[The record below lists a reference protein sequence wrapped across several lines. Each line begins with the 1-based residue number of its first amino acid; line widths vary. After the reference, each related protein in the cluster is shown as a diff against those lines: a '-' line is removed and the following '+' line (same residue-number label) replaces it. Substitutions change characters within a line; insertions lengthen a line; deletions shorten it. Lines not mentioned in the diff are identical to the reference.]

1 MKTKSKNKK
10 LRIALG
16 ICIPLIIIIAAALA
30 VVMKYGPTFGFYL
43 VPPSAERYGKDALA
57 TIGKNGIYSES
68 YEWKSTYEECL
79 KMIENAESYEDTYPA
94 IKKALSV
101 CGGKHSMLMTK
112 SESQDTTESYD
123 EVLPT
128 VSLDGDIAIIKL
140 PDFLVT
146 AEDFLVTAEAGQKYA
161 KVAEDFIHE
170 NRDKIK
176 GVVLDLRGNI
186 GGDMGPM
193 ATAVSSLLPDGE
205 LVYYHYRSYDIPVT
219 LKNGVVSNAGTGGR
233 SLYPEEKLNV
243 PVAILTD
250 DMTASSGEALT
261 LCFRGLENTRTFG
274 APTAG
279 YTSVNMLYNMYDGA
293 QMYLTVAFDKART
306 GEIFKETP
314 IEPDVATDSPLE
326 AALEW
331 LRS

>member
-1 MKTKSKNKK
+1 MKSNKRKSRK

-16 ICIPLIIIIAAALA
+16 ICIPLALIIAAALTVFA
-30 VVMKYGPTFGFYL
+30 KYGPDFGLYL

-57 TIGKNGIYSES
+57 TIGKNGIYSGS
-68 YEWKSTYEECL
+68 DEWKSTYEECL

-112 SESQDTTESYD
+112 SESQSTSDSYD

-140 PDFLVT
+140 PDFLG
-146 AEDFLVTAEAGQKYA
+146 TAEAGRKYA
-161 KVAEDFIHE
+161 KVAEDFIHD
-170 NRDKIK
+170 NRDKVK
-176 GVVLDLRGNI
+176 GVVLDLRGNT

-205 LVYYHYRSYDIPVT
+205 LMYYHYRSYDVPVT
-219 LKNGVVSNAGTGGR
+219 LKDGVISNAGTGGK
-233 SLYPEEKLNV
+233 SLYPDEKLNV

-250 DMTASSGEALT
+250 GMTASSGEALT

-279 YTSVNMLYNMYDGA
+279 YTSVNMLYSLYDGA

-306 GEIFKETP
+306 GEIFKETS

>member
-1 MKTKSKNKK
+1 MKSNKRKSRK

-16 ICIPLIIIIAAALA
+16 ICIPLALIIAAALTVFA
-30 VVMKYGPTFGFYL
+30 KYGPDFGLYL

-57 TIGKNGIYSES
+57 TIGKNGIYSGS
-68 YEWKSTYEECL
+68 DEWKSTYEECL

-112 SESQDTTESYD
+112 SESQSTSDSYD

-128 VSLDGDIAIIKL
+128 VSLNGDIAVIKL
-140 PDFLVT
+140 PDFLG
-146 AEDFLVTAEAGQKYA
+146 TAEAGRKYA

-170 NRDKIK
+170 NRDKIN
-176 GVVLDLRGNI
+176 GVVLDLRGNT

-205 LVYYHYRSYDIPVT
+205 LMYYHYRSYDVPVT
-219 LKNGVVSNAGTGGR
+219 LKDGVISNAGTGGK
-233 SLYPEEKLNV
+233 SLYPDEKLKV

-261 LCFRGLENTRTFG
+261 LCFRGLENVKTFG

-279 YTSVNMLYNMYDGA
+279 YTSVNMLYSLYDGA

-306 GEIFKETP
+306 GEIFKETS

>member
-1 MKTKSKNKK
+1 MKSNKRKNRK

-16 ICIPLIIIIAAALA
+16 ICIPLALIIAAALA
-30 VVMKYGPTFGFYL
+30 VVAKYGPDFGLYL

-57 TIGKNGIYSES
+57 TIGKNGIYSGS
-68 YEWKSTYEECL
+68 DEWKSTYEECL
-79 KMIENAESYEDTYPA
+79 KMIENAKSYEDTYPA

-112 SESQDTTESYD
+112 SESQSTSDSYD

-128 VSLDGDIAIIKL
+128 VSLNGDIAVIKL
-140 PDFLVT
+140 PDFLG
-146 AEDFLVTAEAGQKYA
+146 TAEAGRKYA

-170 NRDKIK
+170 NRDKIN
-176 GVVLDLRGNI
+176 GVVLDLRGNT

-205 LVYYHYRSYDIPVT
+205 LMYYHYRSYDVPVT
-219 LKNGVVSNAGTGGR
+219 LKDGVISNAGTGGK
-233 SLYPEEKLNV
+233 SLYPDEKLKV

-261 LCFRGLENTRTFG
+261 LCFRGLENVKTFG

-279 YTSVNMLYNMYDGA
+279 YTSVNMLYSLYDGA

-306 GEIFKETP
+306 GEIFKETS

>member
-1 MKTKSKNKK
+1 MKSNKRKSRK

-16 ICIPLIIIIAAALA
+16 ICIPLALIIAAAFT
-30 VVMKYGPTFGFYL
+30 VVAKYGPDFGLYL

-57 TIGKNGIYSES
+57 TIGKNGIYSGS
-68 YEWKSTYEECL
+68 DEWKSTYEECL

-112 SESQDTTESYD
+112 SESQSTSDSYD

-128 VSLDGDIAIIKL
+128 VSLNGDIAVIKL
-140 PDFLVT
+140 PDFLG
-146 AEDFLVTAEAGQKYA
+146 TAEAGRKYA

-170 NRDKIK
+170 NRDKIN
-176 GVVLDLRGNI
+176 GVVLDLRGNT

-205 LVYYHYRSYDIPVT
+205 LMYYHYRSYDVPVT
-219 LKNGVVSNAGTGGR
+219 LKDGVISNAGTGGK
-233 SLYPEEKLNV
+233 SLYPDEKLKV

-293 QMYLTVAFDKART
+293 QLYLTVAFDKART
-306 GEIFKETP
+306 GEIFKETS

>member
-43 VPPSAERYGKDALA
+43 VPPSAETYGKNALS
-57 TIGKNGIYSES
+57 TIDKNGIFAGND
-68 YEWKSTYEECL
+68 EWKSTYNECL
-79 KMIENAESYEDTYPA
+79 KMIENAKSYDDTYDA
-94 IKKALSV
+94 IRKALSV
-101 CGGKHSMLMTK
+101 GGGKHSMLMTK
-112 SESQDTTESYD
+112 SESQDTTDSYD

-140 PDFLVT
+140 PDFLG
-146 AEDFLVTAEAGQKYA
+146 TAEAGQKYA

-176 GVVLDLRGNI
+176 GVVLDLRGNT

-205 LVYYHYRSYDIPVT
+205 LVYYHYRSYDVPVT
-219 LKNGVVSNAGTGGR
+219 LKNGVVSNAGTGGK

-306 GEIFKETP
+306 GEIFKETS

-331 LRS
+331 LRG

>member
-1 MKTKSKNKK
+1 MKSNKRKSRK

-16 ICIPLIIIIAAALA
+16 ICIPLALIIAAALTIVA
-30 VVMKYGPTFGFYL
+30 KYGPYFGLYL

-57 TIGKNGIYSES
+57 TIGKNGIYSGS
-68 YEWKSTYEECL
+68 DEWKSTYEECL
-79 KMIENAESYEDTYPA
+79 KTIENAESYEDTYPA

-101 CGGKHSMLMTK
+101 GGGKHSMLMTK

-128 VSLDGDIAIIKL
+128 VSLNGDIAVIKL
-140 PDFLVT
+140 PDFLG
-146 AEDFLVTAEAGQKYA
+146 TAEAGRKYA

-170 NRDKIK
+170 NRDKIN
-176 GVVLDLRGNI
+176 GVVLDLRGNT

-205 LVYYHYRSYDIPVT
+205 LMYYHYRSYDVPVT
-219 LKNGVVSNAGTGGR
+219 LKDGVISNAGTGGK
-233 SLYPEEKLNV
+233 SLYPDEKLKV

-250 DMTASSGEALT
+250 GMTASSGEALT
-261 LCFRGLENTRTFG
+261 LCFRGLENVKTFG

-279 YTSVNMLYNMYDGA
+279 YTSVNMLYSLYDGA

-306 GEIFKETP
+306 GEVFEETR
-314 IEPDVATDSPLE
+314 IEPDVVTDSPLE

>member
-1 MKTKSKNKK
+1 MKSNKRKSRK

-16 ICIPLIIIIAAALA
+16 ICIPLALIIAAALT
-30 VVMKYGPTFGFYL
+30 VVAKYGPDFGLYL

-57 TIGKNGIYSES
+57 TIGKNGIYSGS
-68 YEWKSTYEECL
+68 DEWKSTYEECL

-112 SESQDTTESYD
+112 SESQSTSDSYD

-128 VSLDGDIAIIKL
+128 VSLNGDIAVIKL
-140 PDFLVT
+140 PDFLG
-146 AEDFLVTAEAGQKYA
+146 TAEAGRKYA

-170 NRDKIK
+170 NRDKIN
-176 GVVLDLRGNI
+176 GVVLDLRGNT

-205 LVYYHYRSYDIPVT
+205 LMYYHYRSYDVPVT
-219 LKNGVVSNAGTGGR
+219 LKDGVISNAGTGGK
-233 SLYPEEKLNV
+233 SLYPDEKLKV

-250 DMTASSGEALT
+250 GMTASSGEALT
-261 LCFRGLENTRTFG
+261 LCFRGLENVKTFG

-279 YTSVNMLYNMYDGA
+279 YTSVNMLYSLYDGA
-293 QMYLTVAFDKART
+293 QMYLTVAFDKAHT
-306 GEIFKETP
+306 GEIFKETS

>member
-1 MKTKSKNKK
+1 MKSNKRKSRK

-16 ICIPLIIIIAAALA
+16 ICIPLALIIAAALT
-30 VVMKYGPTFGFYL
+30 VVAKYGPDFSLYL

-57 TIGKNGIYSES
+57 TIGKNGIYSGS
-68 YEWKSTYEECL
+68 DEWKSTYEECL

-112 SESQDTTESYD
+112 SESQSTSDSYD

-128 VSLDGDIAIIKL
+128 VSLNGDIAVIKL
-140 PDFLVT
+140 PDFLG
-146 AEDFLVTAEAGQKYA
+146 TAEAGRKYA

-176 GVVLDLRGNI
+176 GVVLDLRGNT

-205 LVYYHYRSYDIPVT
+205 LMYYHYRSYDVPVT
-219 LKNGVVSNAGTGGR
+219 LKDGVISNAGTGGK
-233 SLYPEEKLNV
+233 SLYPDEKLKV

-250 DMTASSGEALT
+250 GMTASSGEALT
-261 LCFRGLENTRTFG
+261 LCFRGLENVKTFG

-279 YTSVNMLYNMYDGA
+279 YTSVNMLYSLYDGA

-306 GEIFKETP
+306 GEVFEETR
-314 IEPDVATDSPLE
+314 IEPDVVTDSPLE

>member
-1 MKTKSKNKK
+1 MKSNKRKNRK

-16 ICIPLIIIIAAALA
+16 ICIPLALIIAAALT
-30 VVMKYGPTFGFYL
+30 VVAKYGPDFGLYL

-57 TIGKNGIYSES
+57 TIGKNGIYSGS
-68 YEWKSTYEECL
+68 DEWKSTYEECL

-101 CGGKHSMLMTK
+101 CGGKHSILMTK
-112 SESQDTTESYD
+112 SESQSTSDSYD

-128 VSLDGDIAIIKL
+128 VSLNGDIAVIKL
-140 PDFLVT
+140 PDFLG
-146 AEDFLVTAEAGQKYA
+146 TAEAGRKYA

-170 NRDKIK
+170 NRDKIN
-176 GVVLDLRGNI
+176 GVVLDLRGNT

-205 LVYYHYRSYDIPVT
+205 LMYYHYRSYDVPVT
-219 LKNGVVSNAGTGGR
+219 LKDGVISNAGTGGK
-233 SLYPEEKLNV
+233 SLYPDEKLKV

-250 DMTASSGEALT
+250 GMTASSGEALT
-261 LCFRGLENTRTFG
+261 LCFRGLENVKTFG

-279 YTSVNMLYNMYDGA
+279 YTSVNMLYSLYDGA

-306 GEIFKETP
+306 GEIFKETS
-314 IEPDVATDSPLE
+314 IEPDVSTDSPLE

>member
-1 MKTKSKNKK
+1 MKSNKRKNRK

-16 ICIPLIIIIAAALA
+16 ICIPLALIIAAALT
-30 VVMKYGPTFGFYL
+30 VVAKYGPDFGLYL

-57 TIGKNGIYSES
+57 TIGKNGIYSGS
-68 YEWKSTYEECL
+68 DEWKSTYEECL

-112 SESQDTTESYD
+112 SESQSTSDSYD

-128 VSLDGDIAIIKL
+128 VSLNGDIAVIKL
-140 PDFLVT
+140 PDFLG
-146 AEDFLVTAEAGQKYA
+146 TAEAGRKYA

-176 GVVLDLRGNI
+176 GVVLDLRGNT

-205 LVYYHYRSYDIPVT
+205 LMYYHYRSYDVPVT
-219 LKNGVVSNAGTGGR
+219 LKDGVISNAGTGGK
-233 SLYPEEKLNV
+233 SLYPDEKLKV
-243 PVAILTD
+243 PVAILAD

-261 LCFRGLENTRTFG
+261 LCFRGLENVKTFG

-279 YTSVNMLYNMYDGA
+279 YTSVNMLYSLYDGA

-306 GEIFKETP
+306 GEIFKETS

>member
-1 MKTKSKNKK
+1 MKSNKRKSRK

-16 ICIPLIIIIAAALA
+16 ICIPLALIIAAALTVFA
-30 VVMKYGPTFGFYL
+30 KYGPDFGLYL

-57 TIGKNGIYSES
+57 TIGKNGIYSGS
-68 YEWKSTYEECL
+68 DEWKSTYEECL

-112 SESQDTTESYD
+112 SESQSTSDSYD

-128 VSLDGDIAIIKL
+128 VSLNGDIAVIKL
-140 PDFLVT
+140 PDFLG
-146 AEDFLVTAEAGQKYA
+146 TAEAGRKYA
-161 KVAEDFIHE
+161 KVVEDFIHE

-176 GVVLDLRGNI
+176 GVVLDLRGNT

-205 LVYYHYRSYDIPVT
+205 LMYYHYRSYDVPVT
-219 LKNGVVSNAGTGGR
+219 LKDGVISNAGTGGK
-233 SLYPEEKLNV
+233 SLYPDEKLKV

-250 DMTASSGEALT
+250 GMTASSGEALT
-261 LCFRGLENTRTFG
+261 LCFRGLENVKTFG

-279 YTSVNMLYNMYDGA
+279 YTSVNMLYSLYDGA
-293 QMYLTVAFDKART
+293 QLYLTVAFDKART
-306 GEIFKETP
+306 GEIFKETS
-314 IEPDVATDSPLE
+314 IEPDVATDFPLE

>member
-30 VVMKYGPTFGFYL
+30 VVMKYGPTFGLYL
-43 VPPSAERYGKDALA
+43 VPPPAETYGKNALS
-57 TIGKNGIYSES
+57 TRDKNRIFAGND
-68 YEWKSTYEECL
+68 EWKSTYNECL
-79 KMIENAESYEDTYPA
+79 KMIENARGYDDTYDA
-94 IKKALSV
+94 IREALSV
-101 CGGKHSMLMTK
+101 GGGKHSMLMTK

-140 PDFLVT
+140 PDFLG
-146 AEDFLVTAEAGQKYA
+146 TAEAGQKYA

-176 GVVLDLRGNI
+176 GVVLDLRGNT

-205 LVYYHYRSYDIPVT
+205 LVYYHYRSYDVPVT
-219 LKNGVVSNAGTGGR
+219 LKNGVVSNAGTGGK
-233 SLYPEEKLNV
+233 SLYPDEKLNV

-293 QMYLTVAFDKART
+293 QMYLTGAFDKART
-306 GEIFKETP
+306 REIFKETS

-331 LRS
+331 LRG

>member
-1 MKTKSKNKK
+1 MKSKKIKSRK

-16 ICIPLIIIIAAALA
+16 ICIPLALIIAAALT
-30 VVMKYGPTFGFYL
+30 VVAKYGPDFGLYL

-57 TIGKNGIYSES
+57 TIGKNGIYSGS
-68 YEWKSTYEECL
+68 DEWKSTYEECL

-101 CGGKHSMLMTK
+101 GGGKHSMLMTK
-112 SESQDTTESYD
+112 SESQDTTDSYD

-128 VSLDGDIAIIKL
+128 VSLNGDIAVIKL
-140 PDFLVT
+140 PDFLG
-146 AEDFLVTAEAGQKYA
+146 TAEAGRKYA
-161 KVAEDFIHE
+161 KVAEDFIHD
-170 NRDKIK
+170 NRDKVK
-176 GVVLDLRGNI
+176 GVVLDLRGNT

-205 LVYYHYRSYDIPVT
+205 LMYYHYRSYDVPVT
-219 LKNGVVSNAGTGGR
+219 LKDGVISNAGTGGK
-233 SLYPEEKLNV
+233 SLYPDEKLKV

-250 DMTASSGEALT
+250 GMTASSGEALT

-279 YTSVNMLYNMYDGA
+279 YTSVNMLYSLYDGA

-306 GEIFKETP
+306 GEIFKETS

>member
-43 VPPSAERYGKDALA
+43 VPPSAETYGKNALS
-57 TIGKNGIYSES
+57 TIDKNGIFAGND
-68 YEWKSTYEECL
+68 EWKSTYNECL
-79 KMIENAESYEDTYPA
+79 KMIENAKNYDDTYDA
-94 IKKALSV
+94 IRKALSV
-101 CGGKHSMLMTK
+101 GGGKHSMLMTK

-140 PDFLVT
+140 PDFLG
-146 AEDFLVTAEAGQKYA
+146 TAEAGQKYA

-176 GVVLDLRGNI
+176 GVVLDLRGNT

-219 LKNGVVSNAGTGGR
+219 LKNGVVSNAGTGGK

-306 GEIFKETP
+306 GEIFKETS

>member
-1 MKTKSKNKK
+1 MKSNKRKSRK

-16 ICIPLIIIIAAALA
+16 ICIPLALIIAAALT
-30 VVMKYGPTFGFYL
+30 VVAKYGPDFGLYL

-57 TIGKNGIYSES
+57 TIGKNGIYSGS
-68 YEWKSTYEECL
+68 DEWKSTYEECL

-101 CGGKHSMLMTK
+101 GGGKHSMLMTK

-128 VSLDGDIAIIKL
+128 VSLSGDIAVIKL
-140 PDFLVT
+140 PDFLG
-146 AEDFLVTAEAGQKYA
+146 TAEAGRKYA
-161 KVAEDFIHE
+161 KVAEDFIHD
-170 NRDKIK
+170 NRDKVK
-176 GVVLDLRGNI
+176 GVVLDLRGNT

-205 LVYYHYRSYDIPVT
+205 LMYYHYRSYDVPVT
-219 LKNGVVSNAGTGGR
+219 LKDGVISNAGTGGK
-233 SLYPEEKLNV
+233 SLYPDEKLKV

-261 LCFRGLENTRTFG
+261 LCFRGLENVKTFG

-279 YTSVNMLYNMYDGA
+279 YTSVNMLYSLYDGA
-293 QMYLTVAFDKART
+293 QLYLTVAFDKART
-306 GEIFKETP
+306 GEIFKETS

>member
-43 VPPSAERYGKDALA
+43 VPPSAETYGKNALS
-57 TIGKNGIYSES
+57 TIDKNGIFAGND
-68 YEWKSTYEECL
+68 EWKSTYNECL
-79 KMIENAESYEDTYPA
+79 KMIENAKNYDDTYDA
-94 IKKALSV
+94 IRKALSV
-101 CGGKHSMLMTK
+101 GGGKHSMLMTK

-140 PDFLVT
+140 PDFLG
-146 AEDFLVTAEAGQKYA
+146 TAEAGQKYA

-176 GVVLDLRGNI
+176 GVVLDLRGNT

-205 LVYYHYRSYDIPVT
+205 LVYYHYRSYDVPVT
-219 LKNGVVSNAGTGGR
+219 LKNGVVSNAGTGGK

-306 GEIFKETP
+306 GEIFKETS

>member
-43 VPPSAERYGKDALA
+43 VPPSAETYGKNALS
-57 TIGKNGIYSES
+57 TIDKNGIFAGND
-68 YEWKSTYEECL
+68 EWKSTYNECL
-79 KMIENAESYEDTYPA
+79 KMIENAKNYDDTYDA
-94 IKKALSV
+94 IRKALSV
-101 CGGKHSMLMTK
+101 GGGKHSMLMTK

-140 PDFLVT
+140 PDFLG
-146 AEDFLVTAEAGQKYA
+146 TAEAGQKYA
-161 KVAEDFIHE
+161 KIAEDFIHE

-176 GVVLDLRGNI
+176 GVVLDLRGNT

-205 LVYYHYRSYDIPVT
+205 LVYYHYRSYDVPVT
-219 LKNGVVSNAGTGGR
+219 LKNGVVSNAGTGGK
-233 SLYPEEKLNV
+233 SLYPDEKLNV

-250 DMTASSGEALT
+250 DMTASSGEALA
-261 LCFRGLENTRTFG
+261 LCFRGRENTRTFG

-326 AALEW
+326 AAIEW
-331 LRS
+331 LRG

>member
-1 MKTKSKNKK
+1 MKSNKRKNRK

-16 ICIPLIIIIAAALA
+16 ICIPLALIIAATLT
-30 VVMKYGPTFGFYL
+30 VVAKYGPDFGLYL

-57 TIGKNGIYSES
+57 TIGKNGIYSGID
-68 YEWKSTYEECL
+68 EWKSTYEECL
-79 KMIENAESYEDTYPA
+79 EMIENVESYEDTYPA

-112 SESQDTTESYD
+112 SESQSTSDSYD

-128 VSLDGDIAIIKL
+128 VSLNGDIAVIKL
-140 PDFLVT
+140 PDFLG
-146 AEDFLVTAEAGQKYA
+146 TAEAGRKYA

-176 GVVLDLRGNI
+176 GVVLDLRGNT

-205 LVYYHYRSYDIPVT
+205 LMYYHYRSYDVPVT
-219 LKNGVVSNAGTGGR
+219 LKDGVIDNAGTGGK
-233 SLYPEEKLNV
+233 SLYPDEKLNV
-243 PVAILTD
+243 PVAMLTD
-250 DMTASSGEALT
+250 GMTASSGEALT
-261 LCFRGLENTRTFG
+261 LCFRGLENVKTFG

-279 YTSVNMLYNMYDGA
+279 YTSVNMLYSLYDGA

-306 GEIFKETP
+306 GEIFKETS

>member
-43 VPPSAERYGKDALA
+43 VPPSAETYGKNALS
-57 TIGKNGIYSES
+57 TIDKNGIFAGND
-68 YEWKSTYEECL
+68 EWKNTYNECL
-79 KMIENAESYEDTYPA
+79 KMIENAKSYDDTYDA
-94 IKKALSV
+94 IRKALSV
-101 CGGKHSMLMTK
+101 GGGKHSMLMTK

-140 PDFLVT
+140 PDFLG
-146 AEDFLVTAEAGQKYA
+146 TAEAGQKYA

-176 GVVLDLRGNI
+176 GVVLDLRGNT

-205 LVYYHYRSYDIPVT
+205 LVYYHYRSYDVPVT
-219 LKNGVVSNAGTGGR
+219 LKNGVVSNAGTGGK

-331 LRS
+331 LRG

>member
-16 ICIPLIIIIAAALA
+16 ICIPLIIIITAALA

-57 TIGKNGIYSES
+57 TIGKSGIYSGS
-68 YEWKSTYEECL
+68 DEWKSTYEECL

-112 SESQDTTESYD
+112 SESQDITESYD

-146 AEDFLVTAEAGQKYA
+146 AEDFLGTAEAGQKYA

-176 GVVLDLRGNI
+176 GVVLDLRGNT

-193 ATAVSSLLPDGE
+193 ATAVSSLLQTANWFIITTAATISQSRSKTALSAIGHGRQEPLSRREAECTRCDTYRRHDCE
-205 LVYYHYRSYDIPVT
+205 L
-219 LKNGVVSNAGTGGR
+219 GR
-233 SLYPEEKLNV
+233 SSDALLQRTRKHKDFRR
-243 PVAILTD
+243 TD
-250 DMTASSGEALT
+250 RWLHE
-261 LCFRGLENTRTFG
+261 RQY
-274 APTAG
+274 APQH
-279 YTSVNMLYNMYDGA
+279 V
-293 QMYLTVAFDKART
+293 
-306 GEIFKETP
+306 
-314 IEPDVATDSPLE
+314 
-326 AALEW
+326 
-331 LRS
+331 

>member
-43 VPPSAERYGKDALA
+43 VPPSAETYGKNALS
-57 TIGKNGIYSES
+57 TIDKNGIFAGND
-68 YEWKSTYEECL
+68 EWKSTYSECL
-79 KMIENAESYEDTYPA
+79 KMIENAKSYDDTYDA
-94 IKKALSV
+94 IRKALSV
-101 CGGKHSMLMTK
+101 GGGKHSMLMTK

-140 PDFLVT
+140 PDFLG
-146 AEDFLVTAEAGQKYA
+146 TAEAGQKYA

-176 GVVLDLRGNI
+176 GVVLDLRGNT

-205 LVYYHYRSYDIPVT
+205 LVYYHYRSYDVPVT
-219 LKNGVVSNAGTGGR
+219 LKNGVVSNAGTGGK

-331 LRS
+331 LRG

>member
-16 ICIPLIIIIAAALA
+16 ICIPLIIIISAALA

-43 VPPSAERYGKDALA
+43 VPPSAETYGKNALS
-57 TIGKNGIYSES
+57 TIDKNGIFAGND
-68 YEWKSTYEECL
+68 EWKSTYNECL
-79 KMIENAESYEDTYPA
+79 KMIENAKSYDNTYDA
-94 IKKALSV
+94 IRKALSV
-101 CGGKHSMLMTK
+101 GGGKHSMLMTK

-128 VSLDGDIAIIKL
+128 VSIDGNIAIIKL
-140 PDFLVT
+140 PDFLG
-146 AEDFLVTAEAGQKYA
+146 TAEAGQKYA

-176 GVVLDLRGNI
+176 GVVLDLRGNT

-219 LKNGVVSNAGTGGR
+219 LKNGVVSNAGTGGK

>member
-1 MKTKSKNKK
+1 MKSNKRKSRK

-16 ICIPLIIIIAAALA
+16 ICIPLALIIAAALT
-30 VVMKYGPTFGFYL
+30 VVAKYGPDFGLYL

-57 TIGKNGIYSES
+57 TIGKNGIYSGS
-68 YEWKSTYEECL
+68 DEWKSTYEECL

-94 IKKALSV
+94 VKKALSV
-101 CGGKHSMLMTK
+101 GGGKHSMLMTK

-140 PDFLVT
+140 PDFLG
-146 AEDFLVTAEAGQKYA
+146 TAEAGRKYA

-170 NRDKIK
+170 NRDKIN
-176 GVVLDLRGNI
+176 GVVLDLRGNT

-205 LVYYHYRSYDIPVT
+205 LMYYHYRSYDVPVT
-219 LKNGVVSNAGTGGR
+219 LKDGVISNAGTGGK
-233 SLYPEEKLNV
+233 SLYPDEKLKV

-261 LCFRGLENTRTFG
+261 LCFRGLENVKTFG

-279 YTSVNMLYNMYDGA
+279 YTSVNMLYSLYDGA

-306 GEIFKETP
+306 GEIFKETS

>member
-1 MKTKSKNKK
+1 MKSNKRKSRK

-16 ICIPLIIIIAAALA
+16 ICIPLALIIAATLT
-30 VVMKYGPTFGFYL
+30 VVAKYGSDFGLYL

-57 TIGKNGIYSES
+57 TIGKNGIYSGS
-68 YEWKSTYEECL
+68 DEWKSTYEECL
-79 KMIENAESYEDTYPA
+79 KMIENAGSYEDTYPA

-112 SESQDTTESYD
+112 LESQSTSDSYN
-123 EVLPT
+123 EVLPI
-128 VSLDGDIAIIKL
+128 VSLNGDIAVIKL
-140 PDFLVT
+140 PDFLG
-146 AEDFLVTAEAGQKYA
+146 TAEAGRKYA

-176 GVVLDLRGNI
+176 GVVLDLRGNT

-205 LVYYHYRSYDIPVT
+205 LMYYHYRSYDIPVT
-219 LKNGVVSNAGTGGR
+219 LKNGVVSNAGTGGK
-233 SLYPEEKLNV
+233 SLYPDEKLKV

-250 DMTASSGEALT
+250 GMTASSGEALT
-261 LCFRGLENTRTFG
+261 LCFRGLENVKTFG

-279 YTSVNMLYNMYDGA
+279 YTSVNMLYSLYDGA

-306 GEIFKETP
+306 GEIFKETS

>member
-43 VPPSAERYGKDALA
+43 VPPSAETYGKNALS
-57 TIGKNGIYSES
+57 TIDKNGIFAGND
-68 YEWKSTYEECL
+68 EWKSTYNECL
-79 KMIENAESYEDTYPA
+79 KMIENAKSYDDTYDA
-94 IKKALSV
+94 IRKALSV
-101 CGGKHSMLMTK
+101 GGGKHSMLMTK
-112 SESQDTTESYD
+112 SESQDTTDSYD

-140 PDFLVT
+140 PDFLG
-146 AEDFLVTAEAGQKYA
+146 TAEAGQKYA

-176 GVVLDLRGNI
+176 GVVLDLRGNT

-205 LVYYHYRSYDIPVT
+205 LVYYHYRSYDVPVT
-219 LKNGVVSNAGTGGR
+219 LKNGVVSNAGTGGK

>member
-57 TIGKNGIYSES
+57 TIGKNGIYSGS
-68 YEWKSTYEECL
+68 DEWKSTYEECL

-112 SESQDTTESYD
+112 SESQDITESYD

-140 PDFLVT
+140 PD
-146 AEDFLVTAEAGQKYA
+146 
-161 KVAEDFIHE
+161 
-170 NRDKIK
+170 
-176 GVVLDLRGNI
+176 
-186 GGDMGPM
+186 
-193 ATAVSSLLPDGE
+193 
-205 LVYYHYRSYDIPVT
+205 
-219 LKNGVVSNAGTGGR
+219 
-233 SLYPEEKLNV
+233 
-243 PVAILTD
+243 
-250 DMTASSGEALT
+250 
-261 LCFRGLENTRTFG
+261 
-274 APTAG
+274 
-279 YTSVNMLYNMYDGA
+279 
-293 QMYLTVAFDKART
+293 
-306 GEIFKETP
+306 
-314 IEPDVATDSPLE
+314 
-326 AALEW
+326 
-331 LRS
+331 

>member
-43 VPPSAERYGKDALA
+43 VPPSAETYGKNALS
-57 TIGKNGIYSES
+57 TIDKNGIFAGND
-68 YEWKSTYEECL
+68 EWKSTYNECL
-79 KMIENAESYEDTYPA
+79 KMIENAKSYDDTYDA
-94 IKKALSV
+94 IRKALSV
-101 CGGKHSMLMTK
+101 GGGKHSMLMTK

-128 VSLDGDIAIIKL
+128 VSIDGNIAIIKL
-140 PDFLVT
+140 PDFLG
-146 AEDFLVTAEAGQKYA
+146 TAEAGQKYA

-176 GVVLDLRGNI
+176 GVVLDLRGNT

-205 LVYYHYRSYDIPVT
+205 LVYYHYRSYDVPVT
-219 LKNGVVSNAGTGGR
+219 LKNGVVNNAGTGGK

-250 DMTASSGEALT
+250 GMTASSGEALT

-331 LRS
+331 LRG

>member
-1 MKTKSKNKK
+1 MKSNKRKSRK

-16 ICIPLIIIIAAALA
+16 ICIPLALIIAAALT
-30 VVMKYGPTFGFYL
+30 VVAKYGPDFGLYL

-57 TIGKNGIYSES
+57 TIGKNGIYSGS
-68 YEWKSTYEECL
+68 DEWKSTYEECL

-112 SESQDTTESYD
+112 SESQSTSDSYD

-128 VSLDGDIAIIKL
+128 VSLNGDIAVIKL
-140 PDFLVT
+140 PDFLG
-146 AEDFLVTAEAGQKYA
+146 TAEAGRKYA

-170 NRDKIK
+170 NRDKIN
-176 GVVLDLRGNI
+176 GVVLDLRGNT

-205 LVYYHYRSYDIPVT
+205 LMYYHYHSYDVPVT
-219 LKNGVVSNAGTGGR
+219 LKDGVISNAGTGGK

-243 PVAILTD
+243 SVAILTD
-250 DMTASSGEALT
+250 GMTASSGEALT
-261 LCFRGLENTRTFG
+261 LCFRGLENVKTFG

-279 YTSVNMLYNMYDGA
+279 YTSVNMLYSLYDGA
-293 QMYLTVAFDKART
+293 QMYLTVAFDKTRT
-306 GEIFKETP
+306 GEIFKETS

>member
-1 MKTKSKNKK
+1 MKSNKRKSRK

-16 ICIPLIIIIAAALA
+16 ICIPLALIIAATLTVFA
-30 VVMKYGPTFGFYL
+30 KYGPDFGLYL

-57 TIGKNGIYSES
+57 TIGKNGIYSGS
-68 YEWKSTYEECL
+68 DEWKSTYEECL

-112 SESQDTTESYD
+112 SESQSTSDSYD

-128 VSLDGDIAIIKL
+128 VSLNGDIAVIKL
-140 PDFLVT
+140 PDFLG
-146 AEDFLVTAEAGQKYA
+146 TAEAGRKYA

-176 GVVLDLRGNI
+176 GVVLDLRGNT

-205 LVYYHYRSYDIPVT
+205 LMYYHYRSYDVPVT
-219 LKNGVVSNAGTGGR
+219 LKDGVISNAGTGGK
-233 SLYPEEKLNV
+233 SLYPDEKLKV

-261 LCFRGLENTRTFG
+261 LCFRGLENVKTFG

-279 YTSVNMLYNMYDGA
+279 YTSVNMLYSLYDGA

-306 GEIFKETP
+306 GEIFKETS

>member
-1 MKTKSKNKK
+1 MKSNKRKSRK

-16 ICIPLIIIIAAALA
+16 ICIPLALIIAATLT
-30 VVMKYGPTFGFYL
+30 VVAKYGPDFGLYL

-57 TIGKNGIYSES
+57 TIGKNGIYSGS
-68 YEWKSTYEECL
+68 DEWKSTYEECL

-101 CGGKHSMLMTK
+101 CGGKHSILMTK
-112 SESQDTTESYD
+112 SESQSTSDSYD

-128 VSLDGDIAIIKL
+128 VSLNGDIAVIKL
-140 PDFLVT
+140 PDFLG
-146 AEDFLVTAEAGQKYA
+146 TAEAGRKYA

-170 NRDKIK
+170 NRDKIN
-176 GVVLDLRGNI
+176 GVVLDLRGNT
-186 GGDMGPM
+186 GGDMEPM

-205 LVYYHYRSYDIPVT
+205 LMYYHYRSYDVPVT
-219 LKNGVVSNAGTGGR
+219 LKDGVISNAGTGGK
-233 SLYPEEKLNV
+233 SLYPDEKLKV

-261 LCFRGLENTRTFG
+261 LCFRELENTRTFG

-279 YTSVNMLYNMYDGA
+279 YTSVNMLYNLYDGA
-293 QMYLTVAFDKART
+293 QLYLTVAFDKART
-306 GEIFKETP
+306 GEIFKETS
-314 IEPDVATDSPLE
+314 IEPDVATDSPLK

>member
-30 VVMKYGPTFGFYL
+30 VVIKYGPTFGFYL
-43 VPPSAERYGKDALA
+43 VPPSAEIYGKNALS
-57 TIGKNGIYSES
+57 TIDKNGIFAGND
-68 YEWKSTYEECL
+68 EWKSTYNECL
-79 KMIENAESYEDTYPA
+79 KMIENAKSYDDTYDA
-94 IKKALSV
+94 IRKALSV
-101 CGGKHSMLMTK
+101 GGGKHSMLMTK
-112 SESQDTTESYD
+112 SESQNTTESYD

-128 VSLDGDIAIIKL
+128 VSLDGDIAMIKL
-140 PDFLVT
+140 PDFLG
-146 AEDFLVTAEAGQKYA
+146 TAEAGQKYA
-161 KVAEDFIHE
+161 KIAEDFIHE

-176 GVVLDLRGNI
+176 GVVLDLRGNT

-219 LKNGVVSNAGTGGR
+219 LKNGVVSNAGTGGK

-306 GEIFKETP
+306 GEIFKETS

-326 AALEW
+326 AAIEW
-331 LRS
+331 LRG

>member
-1 MKTKSKNKK
+1 MKSNKRKSRK

-16 ICIPLIIIIAAALA
+16 ICIPLALIIAATLTVFA
-30 VVMKYGPTFGFYL
+30 KYGPDFGLYL

-57 TIGKNGIYSES
+57 TIGKNGIYSGS
-68 YEWKSTYEECL
+68 DEWKSTYEECL

-112 SESQDTTESYD
+112 SESQSTSDSYD

-140 PDFLVT
+140 PDFLG
-146 AEDFLVTAEAGQKYA
+146 TAEAGRKYA

-170 NRDKIK
+170 NRDKIN
-176 GVVLDLRGNI
+176 GVVLDLRGNT

-205 LVYYHYRSYDIPVT
+205 LMYYHYRSYDVPVT
-219 LKNGVVSNAGTGGR
+219 LKDGVISNAGTGGK
-233 SLYPEEKLNV
+233 SLYPDEKLKV

-250 DMTASSGEALT
+250 GMTASSGEALT
-261 LCFRGLENTRTFG
+261 LCFRGLENVKTFG
-274 APTAG
+274 TPTAG

-306 GEIFKETP
+306 GEIFKETS

>member
-16 ICIPLIIIIAAALA
+16 ICIPFIIIIAAALA

-43 VPPSAERYGKDALA
+43 VPPSAETYGKNALS
-57 TIGKNGIYSES
+57 TIDKNGIFAGND
-68 YEWKSTYEECL
+68 EWKSTYNECL
-79 KMIENAESYEDTYPA
+79 KMIENAKSYDDTYDA
-94 IKKALSV
+94 IRKALSV
-101 CGGKHSMLMTK
+101 GGGKHSMLMTK

-140 PDFLVT
+140 PDFLG
-146 AEDFLVTAEAGQKYA
+146 TAEAGQKYA

-176 GVVLDLRGNI
+176 GVVLDLRGNT

-205 LVYYHYRSYDIPVT
+205 LVYYHYRSYDVPVT
-219 LKNGVVSNAGTGGR
+219 LKNGVVSNAGTGGK
-233 SLYPEEKLNV
+233 SLYPDEKLNV

-261 LCFRGLENTRTFG
+261 LCFRGLERPRTFG

-306 GEIFKETP
+306 GEIFKETS
-314 IEPDVATDSPLE
+314 IEPDVVTDSPLE

-331 LRS
+331 LRG

>member
-43 VPPSAERYGKDALA
+43 VPPSAETYGKNALS
-57 TIGKNGIYSES
+57 TIDKNGIFAGND
-68 YEWKSTYEECL
+68 EWKSTYNECL
-79 KMIENAESYEDTYPA
+79 KMIENAKSYDNTYDA
-94 IKKALSV
+94 IRKALSV
-101 CGGKHSMLMTK
+101 GGGKHSMLMTK

-128 VSLDGDIAIIKL
+128 VSIDGNIAIIKL
-140 PDFLVT
+140 PDFLG
-146 AEDFLVTAEAGQKYA
+146 TAEAGQKYA

-176 GVVLDLRGNI
+176 GVVLDLRGNT

-205 LVYYHYRSYDIPVT
+205 LVYYHYRSYDVPVT
-219 LKNGVVSNAGTGGR
+219 LKNGVVSNAGTGGK

-274 APTAG
+274 TPTAG

>member
-43 VPPSAERYGKDALA
+43 VPPSAETYGKNALS
-57 TIGKNGIYSES
+57 TIDKNGIFAGND
-68 YEWKSTYEECL
+68 EWKSTYNECL
-79 KMIENAESYEDTYPA
+79 KMIENAKSYDDTYDA
-94 IKKALSV
+94 IRKALSV
-101 CGGKHSMLMTK
+101 GGGKHSMLMTK

-140 PDFLVT
+140 PDFLG
-146 AEDFLVTAEAGQKYA
+146 TAEAGQKYA

-176 GVVLDLRGNI
+176 GVVLDLRGNT

-219 LKNGVVSNAGTGGR
+219 LKNGVVSNAGTGGK

-261 LCFRGLENTRTFG
+261 LCFRGLERTRTFG

-314 IEPDVATDSPLE
+314 IEPDVATGSPLE

>member
-16 ICIPLIIIIAAALA
+16 ICIPFIIIIAAALA

-43 VPPSAERYGKDALA
+43 VPPSAETYGKNALS
-57 TIGKNGIYSES
+57 TIDKNGIFAGND
-68 YEWKSTYEECL
+68 EWKSTYNECL
-79 KMIENAESYEDTYPA
+79 KMIENAKSYDNTYDA
-94 IKKALSV
+94 IRKALSV
-101 CGGKHSMLMTK
+101 GGGKHSMLMTK

-140 PDFLVT
+140 PDFLG
-146 AEDFLVTAEAGQKYA
+146 TAEAGQKYA

-176 GVVLDLRGNI
+176 GVVLDLRGNT

-205 LVYYHYRSYDIPVT
+205 LVYYHYRSYDVPVT
-219 LKNGVVSNAGTGGR
+219 LKNGVVSNAGTGGK

-261 LCFRGLENTRTFG
+261 LCFRGLERTRTFG

-306 GEIFKETP
+306 GEIFKETS

-331 LRS
+331 LRG

>member
-43 VPPSAERYGKDALA
+43 VPPSAETYGKNALS
-57 TIGKNGIYSES
+57 TIDKNGIFAGND
-68 YEWKSTYEECL
+68 EWKSTYNECL
-79 KMIENAESYEDTYPA
+79 KMIENAKSYDNTYDA
-94 IKKALSV
+94 IRKALSV
-101 CGGKHSMLMTK
+101 GGGKHSMLMTK
-112 SESQDTTESYD
+112 SESQNTTESYD

-140 PDFLVT
+140 PDFLG
-146 AEDFLVTAEAGQKYA
+146 TAEAGQKYA

-176 GVVLDLRGNI
+176 GVVLDLRGNT

-193 ATAVSSLLPDGE
+193 ATAVSSLLPYGE
-205 LVYYHYRSYDIPVT
+205 LVYYHYRSYDVPVT
-219 LKNGVVSNAGTGGR
+219 LKNGVVSNAGTGGK

>member
-43 VPPSAERYGKDALA
+43 VPPSAETYGKNALS
-57 TIGKNGIYSES
+57 TIDKNGIFAGND
-68 YEWKSTYEECL
+68 EWKSTYNECL
-79 KMIENAESYEDTYPA
+79 KMIENAKSYGDTYDA
-94 IKKALSV
+94 IRKALSV
-101 CGGKHSMLMTK
+101 GGGKHSMLMTK

-140 PDFLVT
+140 PDFLG
-146 AEDFLVTAEAGQKYA
+146 TAEAGQKYA

-176 GVVLDLRGNI
+176 GVVLDLRGNT

-219 LKNGVVSNAGTGGR
+219 LKNGVVSNAGTGGK
-233 SLYPEEKLNV
+233 SLYPEDKLNV

-261 LCFRGLENTRTFG
+261 LCFRGLERTRTFG
-274 APTAG
+274 TPTAG

-314 IEPDVATDSPLE
+314 IEPDVPTDSPLE

>member
-1 MKTKSKNKK
+1 MKSNKRKSRK

-16 ICIPLIIIIAAALA
+16 ICIPLVLIITATLT
-30 VVMKYGPTFGFYL
+30 VVTKYGPDFGFYL

-57 TIGKNGIYSES
+57 TIGKNGIYSGS
-68 YEWKSTYEECL
+68 DEWKSTYEECL

-112 SESQDTTESYD
+112 SESQSTSDSYN

-128 VSLDGDIAIIKL
+128 VSLNGDIAVIKL
-140 PDFLVT
+140 PDFLGT
-146 AEDFLVTAEAGQKYA
+146 AKAGRKYA

-176 GVVLDLRGNI
+176 GVVLDLRGNT

-205 LVYYHYRSYDIPVT
+205 LMYYHYRSYDVPVT
-219 LKNGVVSNAGTGGR
+219 LKDGVISNAGTGGK
-233 SLYPEEKLNV
+233 SLYPDEKLKV

-250 DMTASSGEALT
+250 GMTASSGEALT
-261 LCFRGLENTRTFG
+261 LCFRGLENVKTFG

-279 YTSVNMLYNMYDGA
+279 YTSVNMLYSLYDGA
-293 QMYLTVAFDKART
+293 QMYLTVAFDKTRT
-306 GEIFKETP
+306 GEIFKETS

>member
-1 MKTKSKNKK
+1 MKSNKRKSRK

-16 ICIPLIIIIAAALA
+16 ICIPLALIIAAALTVFA
-30 VVMKYGPTFGFYL
+30 KYEPDFGLYL

-57 TIGKNGIYSES
+57 TIGKNGIYSGS
-68 YEWKSTYEECL
+68 DEWKSTYEECL

-112 SESQDTTESYD
+112 SESQSTSDSYD

-128 VSLDGDIAIIKL
+128 VSLNGDIAVIKL
-140 PDFLVT
+140 PDFLG
-146 AEDFLVTAEAGQKYA
+146 TAEAGRKYA

-170 NRDKIK
+170 NRDKIN
-176 GVVLDLRGNI
+176 GVVLDLRGNT

-205 LVYYHYRSYDIPVT
+205 LMYYHYRSYDVLVT
-219 LKNGVVSNAGTGGR
+219 LKDGVISNAGTGGK
-233 SLYPEEKLNV
+233 SLYPDEKLKV

-250 DMTASSGEALT
+250 GMTASSGEALT
-261 LCFRGLENTRTFG
+261 LCFRGLENVKTFG

-279 YTSVNMLYNMYDGA
+279 YTSVNMLYSLYDGA
-293 QMYLTVAFDKART
+293 QLYLTVAFDKART
-306 GEIFKETP
+306 GEIFKETS